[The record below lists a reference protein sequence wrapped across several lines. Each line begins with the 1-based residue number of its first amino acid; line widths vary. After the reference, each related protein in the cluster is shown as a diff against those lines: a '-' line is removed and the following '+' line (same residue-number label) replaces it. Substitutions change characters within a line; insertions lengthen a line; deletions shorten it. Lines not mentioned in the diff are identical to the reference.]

1 MPGAIVTD
9 PEESAGE
16 GSKMSMLGHISLL
29 WASILSKFLN
39 TEGNLIP
46 GRLWE
51 SLSEAGSSKRKA
63 VLASLRVSSFLGL
76 RSLLRLRP
84 ALTCLLLQSL
94 AADTLSSSVQD
105 SILVSD
111 KPAIVLASVQTS
123 EEMHMQVLVRKLRFS
138 FFRGTFVSVLLLRTP
153 ACSSGKRCELGLC
166 SCSQHSEFV
175 YVRSGY
181 GFTLVRAISKLC

>member
-1 MPGAIVTD
+1 
-9 PEESAGE
+9 
-16 GSKMSMLGHISLL
+16 MSMLGHISLL

-39 TEGNLIP
+39 TEGDLIP

-51 SLSEAGSSKRKA
+51 SLSEPGSSKRKA

-76 RSLLRLRP
+76 RPLLRLRP
-84 ALTCLLLQSL
+84 ALTCLLLESF

-111 KPAIVLASVQTS
+111 KPAVVLSSVQTS
-123 EEMHMQVLVRKLRFS
+123 EEMHMQVLVRKLRFL

-153 ACSSGKRCELGLC
+153 ACSRGKRCELGLC
-166 SCSQHSEFV
+166 SCSQRSEFV